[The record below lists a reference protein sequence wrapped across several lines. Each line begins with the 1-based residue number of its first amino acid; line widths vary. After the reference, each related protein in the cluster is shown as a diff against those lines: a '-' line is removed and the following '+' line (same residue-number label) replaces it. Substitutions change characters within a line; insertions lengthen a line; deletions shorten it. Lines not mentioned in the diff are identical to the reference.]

1 MISNIFKMEKFIQK
15 YLIRSFGSIIL
26 VTFLFAACTHAD
38 EKNTN
43 VKQQYIIPDTLA
55 KNLQID
61 TVQIS
66 QLTDAITL
74 TGKVAFN
81 DDNVIPVYPMVSGN
95 LQDIKVML
103 GDYVNA
109 GQVLAVI
116 KSSEMAGY
124 SNDLVNAETN
134 LKVAKKNLDATQDMF
149 SSGLTSQKDLLTAEA
164 GYDQAKAALDKVNK
178 VLKINGGNT
187 NGDYAV
193 KAPIS
198 GFIVQKFATNNM
210 SIRTD
215 NTTSLFTIS
224 DLKNVWIIANVY
236 ESNISL
242 VHIGD
247 NVDITTLS
255 YPDKVFKGKVDKILN
270 VLDPANKV
278 MKVRVVLA
286 NENYM
291 LKPEMF
297 ANVTVN
303 YKENKKALSI
313 PSSALIFDHSQ
324 YFVLV
329 YKSNKDVKIVPVQ
342 VINSVGNKTYLA
354 GGVKEG
360 DKIIGSQALL
370 IYDALN
376 S

>member
-1 MISNIFKMEKFIQK
+1 MGNFIK
-15 YLIRSFGSIIL
+15 EYFTKSFSIIL
-26 VTFLFAACTHAD
+26 LMVFVFAGCKHAE
-38 EKNTN
+38 EKDTTE
-43 VKQQYIIPDTLA
+43 KQKYIIPDTLA
-55 KNLQID
+55 KKLEID

-66 QLTDAITL
+66 QLIGAITL

-81 DDNVIPVYPMVSGN
+81 DDNVVPVYPMVSGN
-95 LQDIKVML
+95 IQDIKVMM
-103 GDYVNA
+103 GDYVTA
-109 GQVLAVI
+109 GQSLAVI
-116 KSSEMAGY
+116 KSTEMAGY

-149 SSGLTSQKDLLTAEA
+149 NSGLTSQKDLLSAEA
-164 GYDQAKAALDKVNK
+164 GYEQAKSALSRVNK
-178 VLKINGGNT
+178 VLKINGGNS

-210 SIRTD
+210 VIRTD

-242 VHIGD
+242 VHAGD

-255 YPDKVFKGKVDKILN
+255 YPDKIFKGKVDKIMN

-278 MKVRVVLA
+278 MKVRVVLP

-303 YKENKKALSI
+303 NKENKKALCI
-313 PSSALIFDHSQ
+313 PSTALIFDNSQ
-324 YFVLV
+324 YYVLV
-329 YKSNKDVKIVPVQ
+329 YKSNTDVKIVPVQ
-342 VINSVGNKTYLA
+342 VINTVGNRTYLA
-354 GGVKEG
+354 GGVQEG
-360 DKIIGSQALL
+360 DKIIASQALL

>member
-1 MISNIFKMEKFIQK
+1 MKNQILKQFSKIFSIVLYMCFVFTSCKQAEENESNEKQK
-15 YLIRSFGSIIL
+15 Y
-26 VTFLFAACTHAD
+26 V
-38 EKNTN
+38 
-43 VKQQYIIPDTLA
+43 IPDTLA
-55 KNLQID
+55 KKIKID
-61 TVQIS
+61 TVQSS

-81 DDNVIPVYPMVSGN
+81 DDNIVPVYPMVSGN
-95 LQDIKVML
+95 IQDIKVML

-109 GQVLAVI
+109 GQTLAII
-116 KSSEMAGY
+116 KSTEMAGY

-149 SSGLTSQKDLLTAEA
+149 SSGLASQKDVLNAET
-164 GYDQAKAALDKVNK
+164 GYEQAKSALNRVNK
-178 VLKINGGNT
+178 VLKINGGNS

-210 SIRTD
+210 VIRTD
-215 NTTSLFTIS
+215 NNTSLFTIS
-224 DLKNVWIIANVY
+224 DLKNVWVIANVY

-242 VHIGD
+242 VHNGD

-255 YPDKVFKGKVDKILN
+255 YPDKIFKGKIDKIMN

-286 NENYM
+286 NDNYM

-303 YKENKKALSI
+303 NKENKTALCI

-324 YFVLV
+324 YYVLV
-329 YKSNKDVKIVPVQ
+329 YTSKSDVKIVPVQ
-342 VINSVGNKTYLA
+342 VINTVGNKTYLA
-354 GGVKEG
+354 GGVQEG
-360 DKIIGSQALL
+360 NRIITSQALL